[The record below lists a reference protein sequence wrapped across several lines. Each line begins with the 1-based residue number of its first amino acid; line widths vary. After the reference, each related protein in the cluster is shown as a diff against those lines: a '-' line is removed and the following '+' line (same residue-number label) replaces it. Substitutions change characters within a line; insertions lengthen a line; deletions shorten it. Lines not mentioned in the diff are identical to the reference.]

1 VASQAVNSVGGN
13 AHGGDKAMKNGTM
26 GLLAGVI
33 GCALVAAA
41 PASADVWYFETPL
54 NEGQH
59 NPPTGSQAT
68 GWATL
73 KYDDVTHKLDADVY
87 FEGIAQNDLLYAHL
101 HLGQWGHYGDMVVH
115 LGMGMD
121 FMPEGNGLHRT
132 ATGLDVDPMFD
143 EAITTEG
150 TYVNIHTVQFPAGEI
165 RGQAIV
171 VPRLSTTDLA
181 RGRQATI
188 SVMRAQPGD
197 RAYFLYSRAGLG
209 DGPVIGALGGL
220 KLDLLA
226 PVILGSANVNQSGQ
240 ASLTFE
246 IPANA
251 PPLDVALQAALRRG
265 TNGADSVKSNTIST
279 AILP

>member
-1 VASQAVNSVGGN
+1 
-13 AHGGDKAMKNGTM
+13 MKTGTI

-33 GCALVAAA
+33 GCALIAVA
-41 PASADVWYFETPL
+41 PASADVWYFSTPL
-54 NEGQH
+54 NQAQH

-73 KYDDVTHKLDADVY
+73 KYDDVMHKIDADVY
-87 FEGIAQNDLLYAHL
+87 FEGIAQQDLLYVHL
-101 HLGQWGHYGDMVVH
+101 HLGRWGHYGDMVVH

-121 FMPEGNGLHRT
+121 FMPEGNGLRRT
-132 ATGLDVDPMFD
+132 MMGMDVDPMFD
-143 EAITTEG
+143 GVITTEG
-150 TYVNIHTVQFPAGEI
+150 TYVNVHTNAFPAGEI

-181 RGRQATI
+181 RGRQATM

-197 RAYFLYSRAGLG
+197 RVYFLYSMSGVG

-220 KLDLLA
+220 KLDLVA
-226 PVILGSANVNQSGQ
+226 PVILGSANVDQSGQ
-240 ASLTFE
+240 ASLTFG

-251 PPLDVALQAALRRG
+251 PPLEVALQAALRRG
-265 TNGADSVKSNTIST
+265 ANGVDSVKSNTVST